1 MPKGK
6 FKKSENFAFEMDPA
20 MRAGVNAAGNPAA
33 AKMIVDTNKLTGGA
47 KKLVEGVAKKAM
59 KMDDVRG
66 PAGYLTPN
74 AVMQLTDDQKR
85 NLVSGNNVT
94 IDSGGTTLNTSIQGE
109 NKSNSTT
116 VNKSSTSGGS
126 DAYKAAYAAAKAK
139 GGQGTIFTF
148 NNKKH
153 VVKDAPTS
161 TSSSSSNSSKPNVST
176 EKKTNIS
183 IDNLLKPELDKI
195 ESEFATKQF
204 NNANT
209 EIKGIVDST
218 ATSNSLIKLSK
229 LGLLT
234 PNKKATILR
243 DILPNA
249 RNNTY
254 IKSARGRTNRGGNVL
269 GPLANDTNFI
279 NYVSGRAADAARA
292 AGNSDK
298 PAQSQEFA
306 VSSDG
311 VYPRNYRFQ
320 SQNFGGPKDNVSTK
334 DATGFTY
341 EEIKEKSGE
350 KTMQMASNYF
360 NRKRN
365 KK

>member
-94 IDSGGTTLNTSIQGE
+94 IDSGGTTLNTSVQGE
-109 NKSNSTT
+109 SKSNSTT
-116 VNKSSTSGGS
+116 VNKSGGS
-126 DAYKAAYAAAKAK
+126 GTSYSEAYKNADKTKYPTLASFTEAAKAY
-139 GGQGTIFTF
+139 
-148 NNKKH
+148 NKSK
-153 VVKDAPTS
+153 
-161 TSSSSSNSSKPNVST
+161 SSSSSSSSKPSVST

-183 IDNLLKPELDKI
+183 VDNLLKPKLDKI
-195 ESEFATKQF
+195 QSQFATRQF
-204 NNANT
+204 NNTNT
-209 EIKGIVDST
+209 EIQAITDST
-218 ATSNSLIKLSK
+218 ATSNALANLSK
-229 LGLLT
+229 LGALGS
-234 PNKKATILR
+234 NEKAAILR
-243 DILPNA
+243 DVLPNA